1 MAKWREPEACP
12 AAASICV
19 LSPTHCSGT
28 KELCVRRGGYH
39 RLGWAG
45 DEVAVWWASV
55 RVTGSPRSALGLRGL
70 LAQPTPSAHHPP
82 FRLPGPQMVLPSS
95 LTPLLELPLQVAAF
109 SLESRA
115 LLSSWMTVP
124 CSPKEETVPIFST
137 PHPHV
142 TFISLIVACNSD
154 SSPQQVRGKATKQ
167 GSRTSLRPLFLNICF
182 LDWT

>member
-1 MAKWREPEACP
+1 MPSSRLYLCLVPHTLLRHQA
-12 AAASICV
+12 
-19 LSPTHCSGT
+19 
-28 KELCVRRGGYH
+28 LCVRKGGYH

-55 RVTGSPRSALGLRGL
+55 RVTESPRSALGLRGL

-82 FRLPGPQMVLPSS
+82 FRLPGHQMVLPSS

-142 TFISLIVACNSD
+142 TFISLIVC
-154 SSPQQVRGKATKQ
+154 
-167 GSRTSLRPLFLNICF
+167 L
-182 LDWT
+182 